1 MLSVGTLSA
10 CTELCPYPWGAVAV
24 ETGFFSVGEVKGEVE
39 EEELELKEETVAEEG
54 IGSFE
59 FMSMLESVRVLVLEK
74 EKGLVKEEK

>member
-1 MLSVGTLSA
+1 M
-10 CTELCPYPWGAVAV
+10 V
-24 ETGFFSVGEVKGEVE
+24 ETGFFSAGEVKGEVE

-74 EKGLVKEEK
+74 EKGKGLVKEEK